1 MALAFL
7 LPVAGT
13 VFALAVITLLRAADR
28 AQTGLATR
36 RSVYGAR
43 PSDIAIVI
51 AAAPWTVVRALLTT
65 ALLAPL
71 ALMLAGAA
79 AAASVLFA
87 HTRTLPSAGSWAAA
101 AVVAYY
107 AVGLGSRSPRRQLR
121 RMSASV
127 IRGRAAMVVAVIAT
141 WALAAAVVSSAL
153 SQPPVI
159 WPATSW
165 MVPHVLPSLGGTL
178 HSVQRWLLHNAV
190 SVLHVP

>member
-1 MALAFL
+1 
-7 LPVAGT
+7 
-13 VFALAVITLLRAADR
+13 VFAVAMITLLRAADR

-127 IRGRAAMVVAVIAT
+127 IRSRAAVVVAVIAT